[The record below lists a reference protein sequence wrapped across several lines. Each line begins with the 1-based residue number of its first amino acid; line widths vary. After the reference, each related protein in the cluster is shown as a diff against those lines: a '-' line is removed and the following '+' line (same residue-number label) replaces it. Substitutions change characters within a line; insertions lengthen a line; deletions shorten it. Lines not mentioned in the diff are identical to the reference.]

1 MEAGG
6 EPLKAAT
13 AAATA
18 EDSGSAAV
26 AAATAVA
33 ATARA
38 AAASPVLWPLLKLDG
53 GTTTCSIARVKIP
66 VGTRLRHET
75 KGVCTL
81 TEVAANGSWV
91 VQFDASGN
99 TRTYKPNSQHNLKV
113 EGGQV
118 SRRPPPPPPP
128 PPQPPQLP
136 PLLPPLL
143 PSCHHTHCALDHHQA
158 KPADVVVAVE
168 EGYHAGD
175 RVVHSKHG
183 LGVVMH
189 RLPDG
194 RAALPKCPYGSAPA
208 WLLHLLRARLS
219 ALGSS
224 ALLERGQ
231 EEEAGQLGA

>member
-53 GTTTCSIARVKIP
+53 CTTCSIARVKIP

-143 PSCHHTHCALDHHQA
+143 PSCHHDPLCT
-158 KPADVVVAVE
+158 
-168 EGYHAGD
+168 
-175 RVVHSKHG
+175 
-183 LGVVMH
+183 
-189 RLPDG
+189 
-194 RAALPKCPYGSAPA
+194 
-208 WLLHLLRARLS
+208 
-219 ALGSS
+219 
-224 ALLERGQ
+224 
-231 EEEAGQLGA
+231 